1 MKIYDVFPFNNE
13 LDLMLLRMHLLDSLV
28 DYFVVSESSLTFSG
42 LNKPL
47 HYLANKTMYSE
58 FESKIIH
65 VTVEPGP
72 ESLTT
77 FERDDFQKN
86 QIREALLALCS
97 DDDVILTG
105 DLDEFPNPRLIPEAI
120 KVAQEGKI
128 GHFAQEVYVYYLNFR
143 EYRGRFISIT
153 GDYPGI
159 KKPRWLGTRSV
170 KFSYLR
176 EASIAG
182 LRDKSLIP
190 NGKRLDDGGWH
201 FTYVGGHPGSSVV
214 ERVRRKIRDS
224 PHQELLR
231 PTTLE
236 KVPQR
241 ILRGHD
247 PWGRRGVRMRKVPLD
262 QTIQQIVDKNQP
274 IFNHLILT

>member
-1 MKIYDVFPFNNE
+1 
-13 LDLMLLRMHLLDSLV
+13 MLLRMHLLDSHV
-28 DYFVVSESSLTFSG
+28 DYFVVSESTVTFSG
-42 LNKPL
+42 LDKPL
-47 HYLANKTMYSE
+47 NYLANKKMFSD

-65 VTVEPGP
+65 LTVEPGLQT
-72 ESLTT
+72 LTN

-86 QIREALLALCS
+86 QIRAALLNLCS
-97 DDDVILTG
+97 DDDIILSG
-105 DLDEFPNPRLIPEAI
+105 DLDEFPNPKSIPEAI
-120 KVAQEGKI
+120 QVAQAGKI
-128 GHFAQEVYVYYLNFR
+128 GHFAQEVYVYYLNFQ
-143 EYRGRFISIT
+143 EYRGKFVSIT

-159 KKPRWLGTRSV
+159 KKRGWLGTRSV
-170 KFSYLR
+170 KFSFLR

-182 LRDKSLIP
+182 LRDKSSIH

-214 ERVRRKIRDS
+214 ERVRRKISDS

-247 PWGRRGVRMRKVPLD
+247 PWGRRGVRMRKVPVD
-262 QTIQQIVDKNQP
+262 PTIQQVIDGNQP
-274 IFNHLILT
+274 FFNHLILT